1 MRIDDLI
8 DNYPYLYH
16 MAESGSW
23 PNIKKYGLLSTTALL
38 DMYNIRGEERNKI
51 ESCIRPQSV
60 TINNKKY
67 RHAVIRDQKPLS
79 EKKLIYLLD
88 GITPKQFYKLL
99 NQRTFFWV
107 KEERLIKLLRAR
119 AYRNKSHD
127 VLTVDTEKLVKKYE
141 DKITLCKINSGATS
155 YKIGRRGRQSF
166 EQIKK
171 YPFNEY
177 KKTRGK
183 NAIVEL
189 AVDYGIPD
197 IKNYVLQVDVWSKG
211 EKIKN
216 IWKK

>member
-1 MRIDDLI
+1 
-8 DNYPYLYH
+8 
-16 MAESGSW
+16 
-23 PNIKKYGLLSTTALL
+23 
-38 DMYNIRGEERNKI
+38 MYNIQGEERNEI

-60 TINNKKY
+60 TINSKK
-67 RHAVIRDQKPLS
+67 HGHVVIRDQKPLS
-79 EKKLIYLLD
+79 EKKLIDLLD

-107 KEERLIKLLRAR
+107 REERLVTLLQAR
-119 AYRNKSHD
+119 AYQNKSHD

-141 DKITLCKINSGATS
+141 DKITLCKINSGATP
-155 YKIGRRGRQSF
+155 YKRGRQSF